1 MEYIVIINS
10 QVQFLGYNGLRSTL
24 ETKPQ
29 FSFRYETITFDTEK
43 QKAEKTVEDY
53 TSDLS
58 EDEVEELTSFVKN
71 YPYKVWDVEIYQN
84 NGQLNLRILLSFQ

>member
-29 FSFRYETITFDTEK
+29 FSFRYETITFDNGK
-43 QKAEKTVEDY
+43 QKAEKTVDDF
-53 TSDLS
+53 SIALS

-71 YPYKVWDVEIYQN
+71 YPQN
-84 NGQLNLRILLSFQ
+84 FPVLLALKDRQ